1 MTPSG
6 RFEVNREI
14 CLSISGHHEDTW
26 QPAWGVRTAVVA
38 LRGFMETEAK
48 GQVGGVECDEE
59 TRRRIAKG
67 TGEWKCG
74 ACGGRS
80 NGEILEGCRVLA
92 EEMGRG
98 KRLGGAEEQR
108 VEGIKIGYRDE
119 VKREEEGGAAIA
131 EGSSAATAGGGES
144 STAPQPTPLPN
155 SHPHQHP
162 RPALPIRQPQPPL
175 RAPAQETETP
185 WLDKLILAL
194 IAVLIAHVIKKIAS
208 HF

>member
-1 MTPSG
+1 
-6 RFEVNREI
+6 
-14 CLSISGHHEDTW
+14 
-26 QPAWGVRTAVVA
+26 
-38 LRGFMETEAK
+38 METEAK

-59 TRRRIAKG
+59 TRRGIAKG

-80 NGEILEGCRVLA
+80 NGEILEECKVLA
-92 EEMGRG
+92 EEVGRG
-98 KRLGGAEEQR
+98 KKLGGGEEEQR

-119 VKREEEGGAAIA
+119 IKKEEEGSSTAIA
-131 EGSSAATAGGGES
+131 EASSTATAGGGEP
-144 STAPQPTPLPN
+144 STAPQPTPPPN
-155 SHPHQHP
+155 SHLHQHP
-162 RPALPIRQPQPPL
+162 RPALPIQQPQPPL
-175 RAPAQETETP
+175 PAPAPAQETETP